1 MMTESD
7 DKRVDS
13 HPRHPEPSR
22 ADLVPSL
29 LVGAPFGKA
38 PAPARVFA
46 GLAVRSRGAAAVVI
60 PAGSRPIGNNGTL
73 IGDSEREGGQMTPAT
88 VPMHPPQARSVR
100 AVTDRLLRAGYRL
113 VGPILRGMP
122 VEFLTDDE
130 AAEYGRYAGVPS
142 QAELEKIFFLDD
154 EDRALVA
161 RRRGD
166 HMKLGFAL
174 QLVTVR
180 YVGLFLED
188 PLAVPA
194 VVVELRRR
202 AAGHRRSVVREALYR
217 PGQDPV

>member
-1 MMTESD
+1 
-7 DKRVDS
+7 
-13 HPRHPEPSR
+13 
-22 ADLVPSL
+22 
-29 LVGAPFGKA
+29 
-38 PAPARVFA
+38 
-46 GLAVRSRGAAAVVI
+46 
-60 PAGSRPIGNNGTL
+60 
-73 IGDSEREGGQMTPAT
+73 MTPAT

-113 VGPILRGMP
+113 VGPTLRGMP

-166 HMKLGFAL
+166 RMKLGFAL

-194 VVVELRRR
+194 VVVDFVAGQLGIADPSCVKRYTDRDKTRFDHAWEIQRACGLKDFTDAEEQLR
-202 AAGHRRSVVREALYR
+202 
-217 PGQDPV
+217 